1 MDHIDI
7 YRSIIEPSLE
17 RVPVLEIV
25 QPIEVDGRE
34 MEAIYLLERTVL
46 TAFDRQLS
54 DHLSAAD
61 GRGFPLISMTIKV
74 REPGADQT
82 WSPEDRRFFPTIA
95 HALKRAGEF
104 ALGDRES
111 TTIRVYSRI
120 RAATGERGVGVFQE
134 ITRSQVAALS
144 SAIELIDL
152 LGESDFLLITG
163 SFSTIVVQLADR
175 SLAPVILDIERGTMT
190 IPSTGAG
197 SAFVGPL
204 FNPAAQIAK
213 DRDATV
219 YVTQVN
225 HKVTIAKEEAIL
237 AFRDAAED
245 RIFGFDQA
253 LGSHQLSGY
262 RLDAAETLVKR
273 LRCGLG
279 DNLLG
284 LSEHAQITALAW
296 ASRMSRVE
304 RQGASDVIEKHANAR
319 KVRLISN
326 D

>member
-1 MDHIDI
+1 MDHLEI

-25 QPIEVDGRE
+25 QPIELDGRE

-46 TAFDRQLS
+46 TSFDRQLS
-54 DHLSAAD
+54 DHLSAVE
-61 GRGFPLISMTIKV
+61 GRGFPLISMTIRV
-74 REPGADQT
+74 REPGTEQT
-82 WSPEDRRFFPTIA
+82 WTPEDRRFFPTIV

-111 TTIRVYSRI
+111 CMIRVYSRI

-134 ITRSQVAALS
+134 ITRSQVSALK
-144 SAIELIDL
+144 SAIHLIDI
-152 LGESDFLLITG
+152 LGESDFLIVTG

-190 IPSTGAG
+190 IPSTGTG

-204 FNPAAQIAK
+204 FDPASQIAR

-225 HKVTIAKEEAIL
+225 HKVTIAKEEAIGN
-237 AFRDAAED
+237 FRDAAEE
-245 RIFGFDQA
+245 RIFGFDKA

-279 DNLLG
+279 ENLLG
-284 LSEHAQITALAW
+284 LSEHAQITALSW
-296 ASRMSRVE
+296 AGKLNRTE
-304 RQGASDVIEKHANAR
+304 RAKPEDVIEKHASRN
-319 KVRLISN
+319 VRLISN